1 MREQDRMQN
10 VQLRNRGKI
19 ISKGYSFIHAGEG
32 KTKMREIKLSEI
44 KARNLRTH
52 DWVQHNTTEDLKDGE
67 VVFVKGVGECEVRVI
82 TSKNLVE
89 LWVAKGEDGKT

>member
-1 MREQDRMQN
+1 MKIKERSKLP
-10 VQLRNRGKI
+10 VCNR
-19 ISKGYSFIHAGEG
+19 

-67 VVFVKGVGECEVRVI
+67 VVFVKGVGECTVRKI
-82 TSKNLVE
+82 TTGLVE
-89 LWVAKGEDGKT
+89 LWLVKGEERKT